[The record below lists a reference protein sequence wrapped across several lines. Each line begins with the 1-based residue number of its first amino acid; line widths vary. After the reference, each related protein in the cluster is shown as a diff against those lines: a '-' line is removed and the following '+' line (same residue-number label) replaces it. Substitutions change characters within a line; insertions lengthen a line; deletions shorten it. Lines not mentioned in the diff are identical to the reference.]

1 LSGLAVGLI
10 ALAAV
15 FADRAV
21 RERRRAVTLCALRS
35 RISGAASRR
44 SMSAWLRLVLAGL
57 VGWFVA
63 GIPGAAATVLGTVIF
78 WQVRRRRRAARERVK
93 QQQQLVDAV
102 RTIVSGLRAGLS
114 IPQALA
120 YTARESQ
127 PPLTD
132 GLVTLVGGLDA
143 GVPFDDAIDTWAV
156 DAGGDDPRLVAS
168 VLRLHR
174 RTGGDLPMVLD
185 RVADTLRDRL
195 AADREV
201 RALTAQAR
209 LSGTILGVLPVAF
222 FGILWLT
229 SRRDVDAALG
239 SSAGLLSISLGLILE
254 AGAFLWIR
262 RLLEVR

>member
-1 LSGLAVGLI
+1 VSGLAVGLI

-21 RERRRAVTLCALRS
+21 RHRRRTITLRTLRS
-35 RISGAASRR
+35 QISEVSSRR
-44 SMSAWLRLVLAGL
+44 SMSAWPGVALAGI

-63 GIPGAAATVLGTVIF
+63 EIPGAAAALLGTLIA
-78 WQVRRRRRAARERVK
+78 WQVRRRRRAAREGVK
-93 QQQQLVDAV
+93 RQQQLVDAV

-132 GLVTLVGGLDA
+132 GLVTLVEGLDA
-143 GVPFDDAIDTWAV
+143 GVPFDEAIDTWA
-156 DAGGDDPRLVAS
+156 ANLGGDDPRLVAS

-222 FGILWLT
+222 LGILWLT
-229 SRRDVDAALG
+229 SRSDVEAALG

-254 AGAFLWIR
+254 VGAFLWVR